1 MLGIIH
7 LSTYFLAHI
16 GSFHQLSLIWASKK
30 SNNKNKAG
38 EHTAQLSLV
47 YRGNVAFLV
56 LSISL
61 WGVTLERIDWF
72 ITLTRFLSLILVLL
86 ILSELS
92 QDRNEKKVRYLFSV
106 CLLVTVVSISEII
119 YNFAAFQSL
128 NFCFA
133 RLTIFFSFTLIGGYF
148 DKIYQIIKASSVGK
162 QSLIE
167 LLFHL
172 SKDLS
177 GIIYAMFVG
186 FEKMWPFVVALFPIT
201 ILTIVNIFVYLY
213 YQQKENKLKK
223 TEARG
228 EREEEDRDNIRVNGI
243 NLNQ

>member
-1 MLGIIH
+1 MTISSILGVIH
-7 LSTYFLAHI
+7 LSTYFLAQI

-30 SNNKNKAG
+30 THEKNKAG
-38 EHTAQLSLV
+38 EHTAQLSLL
-47 YRGNVAFLV
+47 YRSNVAFLV

-61 WGVTLERIDWF
+61 WGLTLDRIDWF

-92 QDRNEKKVRYLFSV
+92 KDRSDKKASYLFSV
-106 CLLVTVVSISEII
+106 CLLVIVVSIWEII
-119 YNFAAFQSL
+119 YDFPAFQRL

-133 RLTIFFSFTLIGGYF
+133 RLTIFFSFTLIGGYC

-186 FEKMWPFVVALFPIT
+186 FEKMWPFVVALFPIA

-213 YQQKENKLKK
+213 YEQKEIKISSQN
-223 TEARG
+223 ACG
-228 EREEEDRDNIRVNGI
+228 A
-243 NLNQ
+243 